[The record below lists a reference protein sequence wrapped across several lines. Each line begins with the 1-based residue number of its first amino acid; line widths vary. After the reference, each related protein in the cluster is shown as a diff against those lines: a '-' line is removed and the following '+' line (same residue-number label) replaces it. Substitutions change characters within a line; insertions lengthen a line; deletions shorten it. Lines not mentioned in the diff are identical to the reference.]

1 LKTRVVTL
9 ALALVQLCACRPV
22 SWDAADQQLRVEDV
36 EFVAWLTGPE
46 STSNTALN
54 YDVYGTD
61 LGSMFT
67 SGDTLY
73 IAFGDTFGCC
83 RTAESGPSGG
93 NWRSNT
99 IAFTTDRQL
108 DDGITFDGMIVD
120 LEGKARAVLSRRPG
134 DVTIIPTAGVAVGD
148 RLYLHYMAVRRWGNP
163 GHWTLNRSGWAY
175 SDDRGQT
182 YMQPEDAVWDGD
194 TNFGQAAI
202 VRQGEYLYIF
212 GIHGG
217 RFGPVALARVASD
230 HILDME
236 AYRYWD
242 GGSWVTGAGNA
253 APVVAGPVGELSVC
267 WNGYLGRWIMTYLD
281 EDRAAIVIRQALDL
295 TGPWSDA
302 VVTVS
307 AKEYPSL
314 YGAYLHPWACDGEII
329 YFHMSQWGPYNVRL
343 MRARL
348 VKGITTHTQCAYEAD
363 LQLGSYRR
371 QRRPAAHSTR

>member
-1 LKTRVVTL
+1 
-9 ALALVQLCACRPV
+9 
-22 SWDAADQQLRVEDV
+22 
-36 EFVAWLTGPE
+36 
-46 STSNTALN
+46 
-54 YDVYGTD
+54 
-61 LGSMFT
+61 
-67 SGDTLY
+67 
-73 IAFGDTFGCC
+73 
-83 RTAESGPSGG
+83 
-93 NWRSNT
+93 
-99 IAFTTDRQL
+99 
-108 DDGITFDGMIVD
+108 
-120 LEGKARAVLSRRPG
+120 
-134 DVTIIPTAGVAVGD
+134 
-148 RLYLHYMAVRRWGNP
+148 
-163 GHWTLNRSGWAY
+163 
-175 SDDRGQT
+175 
-182 YMQPEDAVWDGD
+182 
-194 TNFGQAAI
+194 
-202 VRQGEYLYIF
+202 
-212 GIHGG
+212 
-217 RFGPVALARVASD
+217 VASD

-348 VKGITTHTQCAYEAD
+348 VKEN
-363 LQLGSYRR
+363 
-371 QRRPAAHSTR
+371 